1 MSRQKHPTNQ
11 DQQLSGSPGKSHYNL
26 KLATMIAMFGLLLS
40 KISGHLREILIVPIL
55 GYGVVSDSFIIGFQ
69 IPDLFYQLLVGGAIA
84 AAVTPSLSHA
94 LEKKEED
101 RGWRSLSILI
111 NYVALALLVAVL
123 LGELLSP
130 QLIALY
136 NHSKAPEIEALA
148 IRVSRAL
155 FPQVFFMMLAALSI
169 GILNAYRQFGK
180 TSFGP
185 TIYNISFVL
194 AMVLLGS
201 KSDVGAVRVAAG
213 VMGAAGIYFLFQLL
227 MIKPLLKHYVW
238 SFDYHDQGFRQMV
251 RLAVPT
257 LFSGSIVQINTI
269 ILTGFADQ
277 FPGAATSLR
286 NAATTWQLPYGIFV
300 VAIGNVMLPSLA
312 RLQAAKDFKGSSE
325 LFSQSLRR
333 ALVLMVPAAALILV
347 MQQDVIQAIFQWGKS
362 YSSEQVT
369 TAASVLRWYAL
380 AMIAQTFVFLTNQAF
395 YARKMTRITLLNG
408 MITLVL
414 NPLLCLVLLS
424 GFHLDISGLSLA
436 YTITSVVSAIFLYR
450 LYVYLQPEAAP
461 RHLWPF
467 MVRLMTAA
475 SALILMIL
483 LLNMIGLDPANKV
496 FQLSWL
502 GVRSLLGMA
511 VFLGVAALL
520 HLPEALATISFVQVK
535 VLKIARMLH
544 FVD

>member
-1 MSRQKHPTNQ
+1 
-11 DQQLSGSPGKSHYNL
+11 
-26 KLATMIAMFGLLLS
+26 LATMIAMFGLLLS

-111 NYVALALLVAVL
+111 NYIAVALLAAVL

-136 NHSKAPEIEALA
+136 NNSKAPEIEALA
-148 IRVSRAL
+148 VRVSRAL

-213 VMGAAGIYFLFQLL
+213 VMGAAGVYFLFQLL

-300 VAIGNVMLPSLA
+300 IAIGNVMLPSLA
-312 RLQAAKDFKGSSE
+312 RLQAAKDFKGSSI

-333 ALVLMVPAAALILV
+333 ALVLMVPAAALILA
-347 MQQDVIQAIFQWGKS
+347 MQQDVIQAIFQWGRS

-408 MITLVL
+408 LITLAL
-414 NPLLCLVLLS
+414 NPLLCLVLLR

-436 YTITSVVSAIFLYR
+436 YTITSAVSAIFLYQ
-450 LYVYLQPEAAP
+450 LYAYLQPEAAP

-483 LLNMIGLDPANKV
+483 LLNQVGLAPATKV
-496 FQLSWL
+496 AQLLWL
-502 GVRSLLGMA
+502 GLRSLLGLA

-520 HLPEALATISFVQVK
+520 HLPEAMATISFIQVK
-535 VLKIARMLH
+535 VLKIARLLH